1 MATCPVETI
10 GSSMVFVMNDEVFTL
25 ILVGLSVFVGAIA
38 QGAIGFGMGLVAA
51 PVITMLNPSVMPG
64 AIQVV
69 NVTLPLFT
77 LAAEWRRVDWRG
89 LGFAVRVRSRAVSSA
104 GWSSSTSPPGPW
116 ASSSGRWC

>member
-1 MATCPVETI
+1 
-10 GSSMVFVMNDEVFTL
+10 MVFVMNDEVFTFV
-25 ILVGLSVFVGAIA
+25 LVGLSVFVGAIA

-69 NVTLPLFT
+69 NFTLPLFT
-77 LAAEWRRVDWRG
+77 LAVEWRRVDWRG
-89 LGFAVRVRSRAVSSA
+89 LGFAVLGRIPGSFLGGLVVVYVSTRAR
-104 GWSSSTSPPGPW
+104 